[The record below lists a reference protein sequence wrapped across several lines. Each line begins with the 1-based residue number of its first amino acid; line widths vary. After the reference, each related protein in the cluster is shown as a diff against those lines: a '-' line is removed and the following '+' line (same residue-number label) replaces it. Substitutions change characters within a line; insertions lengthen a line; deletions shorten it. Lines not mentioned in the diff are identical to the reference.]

1 MSETEGKKPRKPSR
15 ASRPAVASGSTEA
28 PVKTGW
34 QAAFQ
39 LKTPLVQKDVYAFET
54 QLRLFEKTAPSV
66 DTLLERVF
74 KILSQMGY
82 TTMQNIEAEH
92 HLKAA
97 IRAGWVESPACEVA
111 EVTGN
116 GGRKSIRYLIEGVNV
131 DELHPG
137 KVRWYGAR
145 VSAAYHTAVEIP
157 DPNS

>member
-1 MSETEGKKPRKPSR
+1 MDEQKEPTHN
-15 ASRPAVASGSTEA
+15 
-28 PVKTGW
+28 W
-34 QAAFQ
+34 QTAFK
-39 LKTPLVQKDVYAFET
+39 LKAPLVQRDVYTFET
-54 QLRLFEKTAPSV
+54 QLRQFEKTAPSV

-82 TTMQNIEAEH
+82 TTLQNIEAEH

-97 IRAGWVESPACEVA
+97 IKAGWVTAPACEVA

-116 GGRKSIRYLIEGVNV
+116 GGRKSVRYLVDGVNV
-131 DELHPG
+131 DEMHPG

-145 VSAAYHTAVEIP
+145 VSAAYHQAVEVP